1 MIEAWKN
8 CPYPPIPTEERVEQ
22 KSLAFCVSCN
32 SLKRID
38 KTIHQLC
45 SNCSHCWRWA
55 GNECDVP
62 NCEAKADGTIRF
74 MKRENKLLC
83 SACYTVWNKKSDW
96 DWERIV
102 EYRHAWNARIPT
114 FENTTFSLVD
124 NPVKYEDIGICAKC
138 KDERPIN
145 TPKYHFCNNCTT
157 TEQYIGEACWCC
169 GDIGGTNT
177 ASIHYDLN
185 ESILVCGACNQ
196 AKNKYKLS
204 SYSILKNQIK
214 TRHKCDLCAIPI
226 IHDGLCSTT
235 SANIDHDHKAL
246 IVRGVLCSSCNKI
259 EGYVKNLENPQEW
272 VKKLGEYWE
281 NPPLDIHG
289 IH

>member
-8 CPYPPIPTEERVEQ
+8 CPFPPIPKEQ
-22 KSLAFCVSCN
+22 
-32 SLKRID
+32 R
-38 KTIHQLC
+38 
-45 SNCSHCWRWA
+45 
-55 GNECDVP
+55 
-62 NCEAKADGTIRF
+62 
-74 MKRENKLLC
+74 
-83 SACYTVWNKKSDW
+83 
-96 DWERIV
+96 V
-102 EYRHAWNARIPT
+102 EYRQAWLSRPAT
-114 FENTTFSLVD
+114 FQNSTYSLVD
-124 NPVKYEDIGICAKC
+124 NPIYYQDKGTCAKC
-138 KDERPIN
+138 NEQRPIES
-145 TPKYHFCNNCTT
+145 PKYHLCAKCVGQ
-157 TEQYIGEACWCC
+157 ELYIGETCWCC
-169 GDIGGTNT
+169 ENIGGVNT
-177 ASIHYDLN
+177 ATIHYTL
-185 ESILVCGACNQ
+185 EERIFVCNACNQ

-226 IHDGLCSTT
+226 THDGLCSTT